1 MENANLK
8 NAIGYCRVSTKEQG
22 DKFGIEAQKE
32 AIEEYANKNGFKIID
47 WVADN
52 VSGVVEDRDGWNRII
67 VDPKVQN
74 PPYQA
79 VIVFKSDRVARDLK
93 LYFYFEW
100 LLLKKNVELIS
111 VNDGFPDVPNEY
123 KGIIKSFILF
133 SAEQERNNIT
143 LRTSGG
149 RTIKA
154 KTGGYAGGG
163 VPYGYKVVDGEL
175 VIDVHEAEV
184 VKLIFEMRNQGKS
197 YYGIANELNARELYT
212 RKGGLWCQ
220 QKTFLIIKNENTY
233 RGLYR
238 YGKAREWV
246 KGKHEAI
253 LK

>member
-1 MENANLK
+1 METK
-8 NAIGYCRVSTKEQG
+8 NAIGYIRVSTKEQG
-22 DKFGIEAQKE
+22 DKFGLEAQKL
-32 AIEEYANKNGFKIID
+32 AIEKYANENNYKIID
-47 WVADN
+47 WVVDKT
-52 VSGVVEDRDGWNRII
+52 SGVVEDRDGWNRII

-79 VIVFKSDRVARDLK
+79 VIVYKSDRVARDLK

-100 LLLKKNVELIS
+100 LLLKRNIELVS

-149 RTIKA
+149 RSIKA
-154 KTGGYAGGG
+154 KTGGYAGGR
-163 VPYGYKVVDGEL
+163 PPFGYKVVGGVL
-175 VIDVHEAEV
+175 VIDDYEAEI
-184 VKLIFEMRNQGKS
+184 VKLIFELRSQGKS
-197 YYGIANELNARELYT
+197 FWAISKELNSRELYT
-212 RKGGLWCQ
+212 RSGGVWSQ
-220 QKTFLIIKNENTY
+220 QPVWLIVKNENIY

-238 YGKAREWV
+238 YGKNKEWIQ
-246 KGKHEAI
+246 GKHEPI

>member
-1 MENANLK
+1 MELK
-8 NAIGYCRVSTKEQG
+8 KAIGYCRVSTKEQG
-22 DKFGIEAQKE
+22 DKFGIEAQQKD
-32 AIEEYANKNGFKIID
+32 IQDFANRNGYEIID
-47 WVADN
+47 WVFDN
-52 VSGVVEDRDGWNRII
+52 VSGVIEDRDGWNRII
-67 VDPKVQN
+67 VDPKVQK
-74 PPYQA
+74 PPYDA

-100 LLLKKNVELIS
+100 LLLKKGVELVS

-154 KTGGYAGGG
+154 KTGGYAGGKA
-163 VPYGYKVVDGEL
+163 PFGYKVEGGEL
-175 VIDVHEAEV
+175 VIDTYEAEV
-184 VKLIFEMRNQGKS
+184 VKLIFELRTQGKS
-197 YYGIANELNARELYT
+197 YYGIANELNNRELYS
-212 RKGGLWCQ
+212 RSGGLWKQ
-220 QKTFLIIKNENTY
+220 QHVWQIIKNENTY
-233 RGLYR
+233 RGFYR
-238 YGKAREWV
+238 YGKAHEWV

>member
-1 MENANLK
+1 METIK
-8 NAIGYCRVSTKEQG
+8 KKCIGYCRVSTKEQG
-22 DKFGIEAQKE
+22 DKFGIEAQQS
-32 AIEEYANKNGFKIID
+32 AIQEYANKNGYEIID
-47 WVADN
+47 WVFDN

-100 LLLKKNVELIS
+100 LLLKKGVELIS

-154 KTGGYAGGG
+154 KTGGYAGGKS
-163 VPYGYKVVDGEL
+163 PFGYRVANGEL
-175 VIDVHEAEV
+175 VIDPYEAEV
-184 VKLIFEMRNQGKS
+184 VKLIFEMRSQGKS
-197 YYGIANELNARELYT
+197 YYGIANELNRREIFT
-212 RKGGLWCQ
+212 RSGGLWAQ
-220 QKTFLIIKNENTY
+220 QNVWNIIKNENTY
-233 RGLYR
+233 KGLYH
-238 YGKAREWV
+238 YGKAKEWV
-246 KGKHEAI
+246 KGKQEAI

>member
-1 MENANLK
+1 METKTLK
-8 NAIGYCRVSTKEQG
+8 KSIGYCRVSTKEQG

-32 AIEEYANKNGFKIID
+32 AIEEYAKNNGYEIID
-47 WVADN
+47 WVFDN
-52 VSGVVEDRDGWNRII
+52 VSGVIEDRDGWNRII
-67 VDPKVQN
+67 VDPKVVN

-100 LLLKKNVELIS
+100 LLLKKGVELIS

-133 SAEQERNNIT
+133 SAEQERHNIT

-154 KTGGYAGGG
+154 KTGGYAGGRC
-163 VPYGYKVVDGEL
+163 PFGYKVVDGEL
-175 VIDVHEAEV
+175 VIDEYESEV
-184 VKLIFEMRNQGKS
+184 VKLIFELRSKGKS
-197 YYGIANELNARELYT
+197 YYGIANELNNMGLYT
-212 RKGGLWCQ
+212 RSGSLWGQ
-220 QKTFLIIKNENTY
+220 HGTYVIIKNEQTY
-233 RGLYR
+233 RGYYH
-238 YGKAREWV
+238 YGKAKEWV

>member
-1 MENANLK
+1 MENEK
-8 NAIGYCRVSTKEQG
+8 KKCIGYCRVSTKEQG
-22 DKFGIEAQKE
+22 DKFGIEAQQS
-32 AIEEYANKNGFKIID
+32 AIEEYAKKNGYEIID
-47 WVADN
+47 WVFDN

-67 VDPKVQN
+67 VDPKVVN

-100 LLLKKNVELIS
+100 LLLKKGVELIS

-154 KTGGYAGGG
+154 KTGGYAGGKA
-163 VPYGYKVVDGEL
+163 PFGYKVENSEL
-175 VIDVHEAEV
+175 IIDTYEAEV
-184 VKLIFEMRNQGKS
+184 VKLIFEMRGRGLS
-197 YYGIANELNARELYT
+197 YNHIAQELNNRELYT
-212 RKGGLWCQ
+212 RSGGLWGMHQ
-220 QKTFLIIKNENTY
+220 VWLVINNEQTY
-233 RGLYR
+233 RGMYH
-238 YGKAREWV
+238 YGKAKEWV

>member
-1 MENANLK
+1 MSDKLK
-8 NAIGYCRVSTKEQG
+8 KAIGYCRLSTKGQL
-22 DKFGIEAQKE
+22 DKFGLEAQQKD
-32 AIEEYANKNGFKIID
+32 ILEYANKNGYEIVD
-47 WVADN
+47 WVFDN

-67 VDPKVQN
+67 VDPKVVN

-100 LLLKKNVELIS
+100 LLLKKGVELIS

-133 SAEQERNNIT
+133 SAEQERHNIT

-154 KTGGYAGGG
+154 KTGGYAGGRC
-163 VPYGYKVVDGEL
+163 PFGYKVVDGEL
-175 VIDVHEAEV
+175 VIDDYEAEI
-184 VKLIFEMRNQGKS
+184 VKLIFELRSKGIS
-197 YYGIANELNARELYT
+197 YYGIANELNRRQLFN
-212 RKGGLWCQ
+212 RSGGLWERGNV
-220 QKTFLIIKNENTY
+220 FALIKNEQTY
-233 RGLYR
+233 RGYYH
-238 YGKAREWV
+238 YGKAKEWV

>member
-1 MENANLK
+1 MK
-8 NAIGYCRVSTKEQG
+8 KAIGYCRVSTKEQS
-22 DKFGIEAQKE
+22 DKFGIEAQKKD
-32 AIEEYANKNGFKIID
+32 IQKYADENGYEIID
-47 WVADN
+47 WVFDN
-52 VSGVVEDRDGWNRII
+52 VSGVIEDRDGWNRII

-79 VIVFKSDRVARDLK
+79 VIAFKSDRVARDLR

-100 LLLKKNVELIS
+100 QLLKKGVELIS

-154 KTGGYAGGG
+154 KTGGYAGGKA
-163 VPYGYKVVDGEL
+163 PFGYKVENGEL
-175 VIDVHEAEV
+175 VIETYEAEV
-184 VKLIFEMRNQGKS
+184 VKTIFELREKGMS
-197 YYGIANELNARELYT
+197 YNHIAQELNARELYSRT
-212 RKGGLWCQ
+212 GGTWLRGQ
-220 QKTFLIIKNENTY
+220 VFNIVQNEKTY
-233 RGLYR
+233 RGFYR
-238 YGKAREWV
+238 YGKAKEWV
-246 KGKHEAI
+246 NGKQEAI

>member
-1 MENANLK
+1 METK
-8 NAIGYCRVSTKEQG
+8 KAIGYARVSTKEQG
-22 DKFGIEAQKE
+22 DKFGIEAQKT
-32 AIEEYANKNGFKIID
+32 AIEEYARNHGYEIID
-47 WVADN
+47 WVFDN

-67 VDPKVQN
+67 VDPKVQK
-74 PPYQA
+74 PPYDA

-100 LLLKKNVELIS
+100 LLLKKGVELIS
-111 VNDGFPDVPNEY
+111 VNDGFPDVPDEY

-133 SAEQERNNIT
+133 SAEQERHNIT

-154 KTGGYAGGG
+154 KTGGYAGGRC
-163 VPYGYKVVDGEL
+163 PFGYKVVGGEL
-175 VIDVHEAEV
+175 VVDVYEAEV
-184 VKLIFEMRNQGKS
+184 VKLIFQLRERGMS
-197 YYGIANELNARELYT
+197 YNHIAQELNKRELFA
-212 RKGGLWCQ
+212 RKGGFWERPQ
-220 QKTFLIIKNENTY
+220 VFYIIKNEQTY
-233 RGLYR
+233 RGYYR

>member
-1 MENANLK
+1 MSDKLK
-8 NAIGYCRVSTKEQG
+8 QAIGYVRVSTKEQS
-22 DKFGIEAQKE
+22 DKFGIEAQKG
-32 AIEEYANKNGFKIID
+32 AIEEYANKNGIKIID
-47 WVADN
+47 WVCDN

-67 VDPKVQN
+67 VDPKVVN

-100 LLLKKNVELIS
+100 LLFKKGVELIS

-154 KTGGYAGGG
+154 KTGGYAGGRS
-163 VPYGYKVVDGEL
+163 PFGYKVVDGEL
-175 VIDVHEAEV
+175 VIDNYEAEV
-184 VKLIFEMRNQGKS
+184 VKLIFDMRSKGMS
-197 YYGIANELNARELYT
+197 YYGIANELNRRELFT
-212 RKGGLWCQ
+212 RSGGLWGQ
-220 QKTFLIIKNENTY
+220 RQVYVIFQNENTY
-233 RGLYR
+233 RGLYH
-238 YGKAREWV
+238 YGKAKEWV